1 MGDFLLFAEGNQN
14 KTHTHRPLRV
24 MFISAEAEKKRTE
37 DNAGSLGRS
46 LILSLSPGDCRVE
59 NIP

>member
-1 MGDFLLFAEGNQN
+1 
-14 KTHTHRPLRV
+14 
-24 MFISAEAEKKRTE
+24 MFISAEAEDKWTE
-37 DNAGSLGRS
+37 DNARSLARS